1 MSPKGKLISVLM
13 EFSQGAPQVLIL
25 VCPGSVGFSL
35 GLMAQVQFHGLY
47 RSVRKTSHLGHA
59 LSQGAP
65 QVPILVMSRVC
76 WVLFRPHC
84 TKQLCVLYRSVKKT
98 SCSLWVM
105 LCFRGAMCALTFH
118 YWLHPLFP
126 QASVRLTKGLTPD
139 IDTWVAFPPQ
149 GPPPTLPT
157 LPQTSSQPE
166 VFLSSCS
173 CKLTSQ

>member
-13 EFSQGAPQVLIL
+13 EFFQGAPQVLIL

-65 QVPILVMSRVC
+65 QVPILVMPRVC

-149 GPPPTLPT
+149 GPPPPLPPFPRSLKPPLNQKFSY
-157 LPQTSSQPE
+157 LPAHAN
-166 VFLSSCS
+166 
-173 CKLTSQ
+173 